1 MRRSPTPALLPVSVL
16 AAACLLAL
24 GAGCGGGG
32 GATTGKGAAP
42 ALPKRA
48 AFSLPV
54 SPVSFGKYTV
64 VPLLGAAAA
73 PYAGPATPHSLTKA
87 KVAAPVE
94 KALRNDGVAA
104 ALAKNG
110 FVVVPSTLHLFQ
122 SAYEGNVYGGWPDFV
137 TTDVAYHEWHLV
149 FDKILRSLEQD
160 VLLPKLDK
168 LVSGSLAAAHAQTVE
183 LHGTPL
189 EDAASR
195 VEQLFQVA
203 AAELGH
209 PVQLGPLAAE
219 ERALV
224 DAHSAA
230 SASPLFAV
238 KVDYSL
244 FKPRGHYARNA
255 KLMRYFVA
263 TSVLGQLPFCLPGT
277 TGCKEIAPARAAV
290 LAARILAGHADLL
303 ALWRAIYEPTAF
315 LVGRA
320 DDYTPLEVAAAA
332 KTVDPGWLRDVT
344 AFGDDATV
352 AKTIGAVVA
361 ARPVLVNPERAAV
374 RFLGTRF
381 VVDSYVLDQLIYP
394 NVDNR
399 LMPSGLDLAAAFG
412 SHLAYDTLK
421 RQGVTALANYDS
433 QLTKM
438 RKAITARPARDWGST
453 VYDAWLYA
461 LQPMFVAH
469 GRAFPD
475 FMRTTLWA
483 AKDLQSGLGSYAQL
497 KHDTVLYTKQF
508 FAEGGDQLPPSPRN
522 WVEPDPAAFGRLA
535 AAALLLQQGLHDRSL
550 LTPVASRL
558 LREASGMF
566 TFFERIAKDELAARP
581 IAKADNNR
589 LRFIG
594 GEFEKIRF
602 ETSDETREGTPAP
615 DQSDSIVADIGSSPK
630 GVLELATGRVDRIFV
645 IVPDG
650 GGGFEVAVG
659 GVYSYYEFTSPP
671 GTRLDD
677 TTWRA
682 MLDKG
687 AVPAQPAWTKPFTAG
702 KPGGSEL
709 PGGGF

>member
-1 MRRSPTPALLPVSVL
+1 MRRSSTLAVSLASALG
-16 AAACLLAL
+16 AACLLCVPAG
-24 GAGCGGGG
+24 GAGG
-32 GATTGKGAAP
+32 TTSIGKGAAP
-42 ALPKRA
+42 GLPTKSA

-54 SPVSFGKYTV
+54 SNVSFGKYTA
-64 VPLLGAAAA
+64 VPLLGASAA
-73 PYAGPATPHSLTKA
+73 PYAGPATPHSLA
-87 KVAAPVE
+87 RVKVAAPVE
-94 KALRNDGVAA
+94 KALKNDGVAA

-110 FVVVPSTLHLFQ
+110 FVVVPSTLPLFQ
-122 SAYEGNVYGGWPDFV
+122 NAYEGNVYGSWPDFV

-203 AAELGH
+203 AAELGQA
-209 PVQLGPLAAE
+209 VRLGPLAAKE
-219 ERALV
+219 KALI
-224 DAHSAA
+224 DAHGAA
-230 SASPLFAV
+230 SASPLFV
-238 KVDYSL
+238 EKVDYSL
-244 FKPRGHYARNA
+244 FKPRGHYTRNA
-255 KLMRYFVA
+255 ELTRYFVA
-263 TSVLGQLPFCLPGT
+263 MSVLGQLPFCLPGT
-277 TGCKEIAPARAAV
+277 TGCQGTGPARAAV
-290 LAARILAGHADLL
+290 LAARILARHADLL

-332 KTVDPGWLRDVT
+332 KTVDPGWPQDAT

-352 AKTIGAVVA
+352 AKTIAAVVK
-361 ARPVLVNPERAAV
+361 ARPVLIDPERAAV

-394 NVDNR
+394 HVDNR

-412 SHLAYDTLK
+412 SSLAYNTL
-421 RQGVTALANYDS
+421 RHEGVTTEANYNS
-433 QLTKM
+433 QLAKM
-438 RKAITARPARDWGST
+438 RKAIAARPASDWGST
-453 VYDAWLYA
+453 IYDAWLYA
-461 LQPMFVAH
+461 LQPMFVRH
-469 GRAFPD
+469 GQAFPD

-508 FAEGGDQLPPSPRN
+508 FAEGGGEVPSSPRN
-522 WVEPDPAAFGRLA
+522 WVEPDPVAFGRLVA
-535 AAALLLQQGLHDRSL
+535 AASLLQQGLHNRGL
-550 LTPVASRL
+550 LTPAASRL
-558 LREASGMF
+558 LGEVIGMF
-566 TFFERIAKDELAARP
+566 AFFERIAKDELAARP
-581 IAKADNNR
+581 IAQADNDR
-589 LRFIG
+589 LRYIG
-594 GEFEKIRF
+594 GEFEKVRF
-602 ETSDETREGTPAP
+602 ETSDATREGIPAP
-615 DQSDSIVADIGSSPK
+615 DQSDSIVADIGSSRK
-630 GVLELATGRVDRIFV
+630 GVLELATGRVDWIFV

-650 GGGFEVAVG
+650 SGRFEVAVG

-677 TTWRA
+677 LTWRS

-687 AVPAQPAWTKPFTAG
+687 TVPAQPAWTKPFTTGRAG
-702 KPGGSEL
+702 SSEL
-709 PGGGF
+709 LGGGF